1 MGGGAGAAG
10 RRLAAAGPAGG
21 RERARERSPSGTRP
35 RRLQPRPDRATGPDR
50 RRWPE
55 ASSPDPGIAPCR
67 APGQLTRAARSCAP
81 PPGAGVGGNR
91 PIPHSAAGL
100 QSGERAAPLPR
111 GRSALCP
118 RPTGSRLQREGASP
132 STLLRAW
139 RRAGCAA
146 AGLRGRRVG
155 LPTPQPRRCGSPWGE
170 RGTTKTL

>member
-1 MGGGAGAAG
+1 MAEVSRETGQERPGWTGRPADPRRSRASLEDPGPFPRPHGGRRGDRGAAT
-10 RRLAAAGPAGG
+10 AAAGPAGG

-55 ASSPDPGIAPCR
+55 ASSPDLGTAPCR

-91 PIPHSAAGL
+91 PIPPSAAGL

-118 RPTGSRLQREGASP
+118 RPTGSRLQR
-132 STLLRAW
+132 
-139 RRAGCAA
+139 
-146 AGLRGRRVG
+146 
-155 LPTPQPRRCGSPWGE
+155 
-170 RGTTKTL
+170 